1 MLLKLKYYLAEKR
14 YTQYDSKSLKKFIKK
29 SFVALMF
36 IYVPLAT
43 LATVS
48 NDFLVKDKKYAAIML
63 SGYAFS
69 DYDYW
74 ASPLAFL
81 GSYPAW
87 TLYFNLKGYRT
98 DYFFNATKQDLK
110 DVLIDSKYQSIV
122 LVGHGSKNVW
132 RATDDLVSNLEI
144 TSWQP
149 LFTRKTGEWIQ
160 LSCPTTD
167 IYPEHIGELVM
178 DKKDKVYYYNG
189 EKAGNLEFV
198 TDALTGFQLI
208 KYESQKRRE
217 LQLKDIDKSI

>member
-1 MLLKLKYYLAEKR
+1 MLTKVKYYLTEKR
-14 YTQYDSKSLKKFIKK
+14 YTRFDSKSLAKFSRK
-29 SFVALMF
+29 SLVLLSF

-43 LATVS
+43 LATIS
-48 NDFLVKDKKYAAIML
+48 NYFVVKEDKYAAIML

-69 DYDYW
+69 NYDYW

-110 DVLIDSKYQSIV
+110 NVLINSKYQSIV
-122 LVGHGSKNVW
+122 LVGHGSKNAW

-144 TSWQP
+144 LSWQP
-149 LFTRKTGEWIQ
+149 LFSKKTGEWIQ
-160 LSCPTTD
+160 LSCPTSD
-167 IYPEHIGELVM
+167 DYPEHIGELVM
-178 DKKDKVYYYNG
+178 DNKSKVYFYNG
-189 EKAGNLEFV
+189 DKAGNLEFV

-208 KYESQKRRE
+208 KYETQKRRE
-217 LQLKDIDKSI
+217 DRLKDIDKSI